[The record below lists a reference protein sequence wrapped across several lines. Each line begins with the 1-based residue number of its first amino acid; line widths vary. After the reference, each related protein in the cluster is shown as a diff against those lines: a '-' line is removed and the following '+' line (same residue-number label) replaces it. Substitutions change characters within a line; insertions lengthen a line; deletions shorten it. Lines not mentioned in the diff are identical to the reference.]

1 MPGQWQ
7 VLAAPLLEGRAPVVY
22 IAGDQVAECLEAIPR
37 HPLREVMKGGALL
50 IGGGSL
56 LPASLTASAGVWSCP
71 PRRAAE
77 PLTAVAHGA
86 PRLAATPPL
95 ASDRHVTPPAW

>member
-1 MPGQWQ
+1 VPGQWQ

-56 LPASLTASAGVWSCP
+56 LPASLTASAGVWSCRCAAP
-71 PRRAAE
+71 PSRSPRWHMGRPAWRRPRRWHR
-77 PLTAVAHGA
+77 TA
-86 PRLAATPPL
+86 T
-95 ASDRHVTPPAW
+95 